1 MKIIIAVI
9 VLNKICTQAVLLA
22 LAVAHIDAKN
32 AVAVVQIFAPITAA
46 ADSLNGKLIVVAKTR
61 ITVITAAE
69 DCIITVKITPA
80 KRKINNDKIHLFVK
94 DSNGIIFSTPVN
106 ADCKKSIPINKS
118 PKPAIIH
125 PISQIFFLDIILREI
140 QSHIMGSANA
150 EILNFIPIKATI
162 QVITTL
168 PTFAPKINQS
178 ELANARIPAFT
189 NPIVNIVVVVDDC
202 KIAVAKNPA
211 KNALNLLF
219 VAFSRKLTSIGPL
232 AALSPSV
239 IRLIPNKK
247 SPIHHNNCP
256 KLKSINFF

>member
-1 MKIIIAVI
+1 M
-9 VLNKICTQAVLLA
+9 CTQAVLLA

-61 ITVITAAE
+61 ITVITAAD
-69 DCIITVKITPA
+69 DCIITVKIIPA
-80 KRKINNDKIHLFVK
+80 KRKINNDKTHLFVK

-162 QVITTL
+162 HVITTL

-189 NPIVNIVVVVDDC
+189 KPIVNIVVVVDDC

-219 VAFSRKLTSIGPL
+219 VAFSKKLTNIGQL
-232 AALSPSV
+232 AALRPSV
-239 IRLIPNKK
+239 IRLIHNKK
-247 SPIHHNNCP
+247 SPIHPNNCP
-256 KLKSINFF
+256 KLKSIKFF